1 MQQKVE
7 TTVSPTPKTTTASTS
22 PATSKAAAAPVAAPA
37 LPAVDTV
44 TIPLTPALQV
54 AYHDLYNAYEAQIE
68 SSNDPAVL
76 EPLNASQLNVGN
88 VLIKNSEYY
97 IHANTALFT
106 ALQTQIKTTN
116 TELKTVKDQITA
128 IASKVAMAGTIL
140 SCINKVLTL
149 VGV

>member
-1 MQQKVE
+1 L
-7 TTVSPTPKTTTASTS
+7 SNTPKTNAASTS
-22 PATSKAAAAPVAAPA
+22 PATSKAVPATAAAA
-37 LPAVDTV
+37 LPATDTV

-116 TELKTVKDQITA
+116 TELGTVKKQISA
-128 IASKVAMAGTIL
+128 IAGKVAMAGTIL
-140 SCINKVLTL
+140 SCINKVLSL
-149 VGV
+149 AGA